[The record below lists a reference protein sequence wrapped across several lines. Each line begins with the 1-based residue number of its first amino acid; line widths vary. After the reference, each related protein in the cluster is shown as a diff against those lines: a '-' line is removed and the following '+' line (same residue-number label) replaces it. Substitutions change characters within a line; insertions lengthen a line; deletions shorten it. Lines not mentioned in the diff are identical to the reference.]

1 MAGDNVASCT
11 PTAAS
16 ARPRPQLK
24 GLHANF
30 MKKHLAIGVISSFVA
45 VALAKVLINDPRK
58 KAYAEY
64 YK

>member
-1 MAGDNVASCT
+1 MAADAVASST
-11 PTAAS
+11 PS
-16 ARPRPQLK
+16 SVRPRPQLK